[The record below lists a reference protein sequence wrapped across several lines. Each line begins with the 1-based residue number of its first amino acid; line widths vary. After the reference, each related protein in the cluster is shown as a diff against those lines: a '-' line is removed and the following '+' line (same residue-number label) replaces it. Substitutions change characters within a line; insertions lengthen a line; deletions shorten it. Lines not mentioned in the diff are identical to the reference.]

1 MTEPESPLEQARVAC
16 VIAGL
21 DPSGLQPMR
30 LHSNAVFSLP
40 GRVVVRVG
48 AGADAVGR
56 AGRAVM
62 VTRWLAGQ
70 HFPTVVPVGGI
81 SQPVVVAGG
90 SAQGIP
96 VTFWEMADV
105 GPDPAS
111 VPAIGLGRLLARLHQ
126 LCPPFVLPRFRP
138 LERLAAAV
146 RESGWLAAP
155 DRQWIEE
162 RTADLEACLNRTE
175 FRLGWGLVHGDAQL
189 NNVFLSRAG
198 SLLGDWDNV
207 STAPREWDL
216 VPAAVEQRFG
226 GSPRLLT
233 ELLAAYGA
241 DPTLDPGWAVL
252 CDIYELRSVAAH
264 IRRAPVSPPHAR
276 QAALRIASLRRGDR
290 GVRWSAVG

>member
-1 MTEPESPLEQARVAC
+1 MTEIESPLEQARVAC
-16 VIAGL
+16 VIVGF

-30 LHSNAVFSLP
+30 LHSNAVFALP

-62 VTRWLAGQ
+62 VTRWLAG
-70 HFPTVVPVGGI
+70 HRFPTVVPVGGVD
-81 SQPVVVAGG
+81 QPVVVGG
-90 SAQGIP
+90 SARGIP

-105 GPDPAS
+105 GPDPAAVS
-111 VPAIGLGRLLARLHQ
+111 AIDLGRLLARLHQ

-146 RESGWLAAP
+146 GESGWRVAS
-155 DRQWIEE
+155 DRRWIEE
-162 RTADLEACLNRTE
+162 RMAELEDCLGRAQ

-189 NNVFLSRAG
+189 DNVLSSRAG
-198 SLLGDWDNV
+198 PLLGDWDNV

-241 DPTLDPGWAVL
+241 DPTADPGWAVL
-252 CDIYELRSVAAH
+252 CDIYELRSIAAH

-276 QAALRIASLRRGDR
+276 EAALRIASLRCGDW